1 MLPIVDAFA
10 EVVGASANDCVP
22 FVVVVAV
29 VVIAVVVVAGAVVAG
44 AVVAGAVSSSTFGG
58 DLGSAMGSF
67 GFPGVNFDTASD
79 VVGKGNDAED
89 IKCKTARHFW

>member
-1 MLPIVDAFA
+1 MLPIVDGFA
-10 EVVGASANDCVP
+10 EGVGASANDCVP
-22 FVVVVAV
+22 ILVVVA
-29 VVIAVVVVAGAVVAG
+29 AVVVTVVVVAG

>member
-29 VVIAVVVVAGAVVAG
+29 VVIAVV
-44 AVVAGAVSSSTFGG
+44 VVAGAVSSSTFGG